1 MDKHY
6 YNVRVRWTSGR
17 RGILCSPDVDGRA
30 PENGCIETGTPPQ
43 FANGVE
49 GVWSPEHLYAA
60 AVASCFMTTF
70 LAIAENSKLEFT
82 EFECEADGILEFPD
96 NRPLM
101 TAVILRATLTIVNE
115 NDEARAKRVLEK
127 SEKAC
132 LISNSI
138 RSDVTLETTIRI
150 VETGLADSPT

>member
-17 RGILCSPDVDGRA
+17 RGTLCSPDMASAVT
-30 PENGCIETGTPPQ
+30 ENGCIETGTPPQ

-82 EFECEADGILEFPD
+82 EFECEADGVLEFPE

-101 TAVILRATLTIVNE
+101 TAVLLRATLTIVNE
-115 NDEARAKRVLEK
+115 RDEARAKRILEK

-138 RSDVTLETTIRI
+138 RSEVGLTSDIRI
-150 VETGLADSPT
+150 AEAGLAVSPT

>member
-1 MDKHY
+1 MDKHNY
-6 YNVRVRWTSGR
+6 KVHVRWSSGR
-17 RGILCSPDVDGRA
+17 RGVLCSPDIAGAA
-30 PENGCIETGTPPQ
+30 PENACLETGTPPQ

-70 LAIAENSKLEFT
+70 LAIADNSKLEFT
-82 EFECEADGILEFPD
+82 GFECEADGILEFPE

-101 TAVILRATLTIVNE
+101 TAVVLRVTVTIVSE

-138 RSDVTLETTIRI
+138 RSAVELVTDIRI
-150 VETGLADSPT
+150 TETSFR